1 MSPES
6 SPSRSHL
13 LLIPSYNS
21 GPLLLTTVRDA
32 LQYWRP
38 VWVVIDGSTDESQK
52 GLNELGHSSSE
63 LQVIKLPQNQG
74 KGAAVLEG
82 MKRALAQGFQFALLM
97 DADGQHPPDYIE
109 RTMQLSQDNPDS
121 MILGSPVFGPDAPKS
136 RRYGRLI
143 GNWWANLE
151 TCWAGIGDSL
161 FGFRVYPIAKSVQI
175 LESVRGG
182 RRFDFETQLAV
193 RLVWA
198 GVRPISVPVPVR
210 YFNRQEGGVSHF
222 QYVRDNLLLTRV
234 HAWLVLQTPWRMMR
248 LWVRHK
254 GVE

>member
-1 MSPES
+1 MSPDHL
-6 SPSRSHL
+6 PSRSHL

-21 GPLLLTTVRDA
+21 GSRLLNTVHSA
-32 LQYWRP
+32 LEHWRP
-38 VWVVIDGSTDESQK
+38 VWVIIDGSSDESEK
-52 GLNELGHSSSE
+52 GLNQLGRSSAE

-82 MKRALAQGFQFALLM
+82 MKKALAQDFQFALVM

-109 RTMQLSQDNPDS
+109 RTMQLSQENPDV

-136 RRYGRLI
+136 RRYGRLV
-143 GNWWANLE
+143 GNWWANVE

-175 LESVRGG
+175 LESIRGG

-198 GVRPISVPVPVR
+198 GVRPMSVPVPVR
-210 YFNRQEGGVSHF
+210 YFKRQEGGVSHF

-248 LWVRHK
+248 LWMGRDR
-254 GVE
+254 G